1 MPRQNDGSWTPPS
14 YSVDPNGK
22 VIGYVNNRTPNNWG
36 RWGELDEYGTTNYI
50 TAEIIRNAAL
60 LIKTGQ
66 PFSLAIPLDRWG
78 PVHPARAGGVVHQ
91 FSWTGSDAVI
101 GGELTSGIPGGFQG
115 SDDYIFMPL
124 QGSTQWDALCH
135 YSFDDCIYNGFWVA
149 NTESFAGAR
158 RNAISQQKDRLTGRG
173 VLLDIAR
180 HVGVNRLEPGF
191 AITSEHLDECAKAQS
206 VDIKSGDILLIRTG
220 HLGWW
225 YELEQTEKSKFWD
238 GSPGL
243 SINTAEWIY
252 EHEISALAVDN
263 GAVEVEPF
271 EDANAIYYPLHA
283 RLIRDLGLTL
293 GELWWLDDLAT
304 ACDKE
309 KRWEFFL
316 CAAPLNV
323 SNGAGTPLN
332 PIAIL

>member
-1 MPRQNDGSWTPPS
+1 MPRHEDGSWTPPQ
-14 YSVDPNGK
+14 YRVDANGK
-22 VIGYVNNRTPNNWG
+22 VIGYVNTRTPNNWG
-36 RWGELDEYGTTNYI
+36 RWGELDEFGTTNFI
-50 TAEIIRNAAL
+50 TPQMIIDAARL
-60 LIKTGQ
+60 VKMGR
-66 PFSLAIPLDRWG
+66 PYSLAIPLDRYG

-101 GGELTSGIPGGFQG
+101 GGALTSSIPGGFQG

-135 YSFDDCIYNGFWVA
+135 YSFDDCTYNGFWVA

-158 RNAISQQKDRLTGRG
+158 RLSISEQKDRLNGRG
-173 VLLDIAR
+173 VLLDVAG
-180 HVGVNRLEPGF
+180 HLGVHRLEPGF
-191 AITSEHLDECAKAQS
+191 VITTDHLDACAEEQG
-206 VDIKSGDILLIRTG
+206 VEVRTGDILLVRTG

-225 YELEQTEKSKFWD
+225 YELEPQDRHQFWVA
-238 GSPGL
+238 SPGL
-243 SINTAEWIY
+243 SINTADWIHQ
-252 EHEISALAVDN
+252 HEIAALAVDN

-271 EDANAIYYPLHA
+271 EDADAIYYPLHA

-293 GELWWLDDLAT
+293 GEVWWLDDLAD
-304 ACDKE
+304 ACRAE
-309 KRWEFFL
+309 HRWEFFL